1 MHLRTR
7 YRLAAVPTPLL
18 VICTLCVLSIL
29 AMVAV
34 PQVKDALGEQLGAL
48 PWLVLGVAIAAP
60 TAFLFWYAL
69 TWSEVRNGRFRIRSM
84 RGGHL
89 VDLRRLAAVDVY
101 PRTTSSSKRRRHDL
115 VLRLE
120 DELGGQAWLPL
131 NVWRD
136 EDLLMARVLR
146 ATVERRVAIEGDPLL
161 VKRFT
166 GLLETYKSWDRQQGR
181 AAA

>member
-7 YRLAAVPTPLL
+7 YRLSAVPTPLI
-18 VICTLCVLSIL
+18 VICVGCVVALVALL
-29 AMVAV
+29 AVE
-34 PQVKDALGEQLGAL
+34 PVKVFLREQLNVL
-48 PWLVLGVAIAAP
+48 PWVVLGVSIAAP
-60 TAFLFWYAL
+60 VAFGAWYLF
-69 TWSEVRNGRFRIRSM
+69 TWAEVRNGRFRIRSLS
-84 RGGHL
+84 GGHR

-101 PRTTSSSKRRRHDL
+101 PRSASSTGRRRHDL
-115 VLRLE
+115 LLRLE
-120 DELGGQAWLPL
+120 DEQGGEAWLPL

-146 ATVERRVAIEGDPLL
+146 ATVERKVKIEGDPLH
-161 VKRFT
+161 VKRFS